1 VSPIAILI
9 VLASAT
15 VHAGWNLLGKRA
27 RPAPAYFALASLTGA
42 VLLSP
47 LLLLWRDT
55 LPLIPG
61 SVWLSLL
68 VTGAFQAVYM
78 TGLAAAY
85 RTGDLSLAY
94 PVARALPVLLVPLV
108 TGVLRIGEPI
118 SPLGG
123 VGMVIVVIGLLL
135 VVHRSIATIRLASF
149 ISPAVAWALIAGIGT
164 TGYSI
169 IDNGAVELFRAGL
182 DTGPG
187 DLRAPLIYILLE
199 SASTAI
205 WLLTMTLL
213 VRGPQRVRAD
223 FVALDKRLTML
234 AGTGIVVAYG
244 LVLVAFGFAENV
256 SYVVA
261 FRQVSL
267 PIGTL
272 FGVVFLGERV
282 GVPRLVG
289 TLLIVAGLVLVA
301 TG

>member
-1 VSPIAILI
+1 MNPIAILI

-27 RPAPAYFALASLTGA
+27 RPAPAYFAIASLAGA

-47 LLLLWRDT
+47 LLILWGET

-68 VTGAFQAVYM
+68 VTGAFQATYM

-108 TGVLRIGEPI
+108 TGVLGIGESV

-123 VGMVIVVIGLLL
+123 AGMITVVIGLLL
-135 VVHRSIATIRLASF
+135 VVHRSFATVRLASF
-149 ISPAVAWALIAGIGT
+149 LSPAVGWALLAGIGT

-169 IDNGAVELFRAGL
+169 IDNSALELFRAGL
-182 DTGPG
+182 AADPG
-187 DLRAPLIYILLE
+187 DLRAPLVYIVFE
-199 SASTAI
+199 SVSTAI
-205 WLLTMTLL
+205 WLVAMTL
-213 VRGPQRVRAD
+213 VARGPQRVRAD
-223 FVALDKRLTML
+223 FLTLDKRLTML
-234 AGTGIVVAYG
+234 AGIGIVVAYG

-267 PIGTL
+267 PIRTL
-272 FGVVFLGERV
+272 FGVVVLRERV
-282 GVPRLVG
+282 GVPRLMG
-289 TLLIVAGLVLVA
+289 TLLIVTGLVLVA

>member
-1 VSPIAILI
+1 MSPIAILI

-27 RPAPAYFALASLTGA
+27 RPAPAYFAIASLTGA

-55 LPLIPG
+55 LPLIPD

-68 VTGAFQAVYM
+68 VTGAFQATYM

-94 PVARALPVLLVPLV
+94 PVARALPILLVPLV
-108 TGVLRIGEPI
+108 TAVLGIGEPV

-123 VGMVIVVIGLLL
+123 AGMITVVIGLLM
-135 VVHRSIATIRLASF
+135 VVHRSFATVRLASF
-149 ISPAVAWALIAGIGT
+149 LSPAVGWALLAGIGT

-169 IDNGAVELFRAGL
+169 IDNGALEIFRSTISAGP
-182 DTGPG
+182 D
-187 DLRAPLIYILLE
+187 DLRAPLVYIVFE

-205 WLLTMTLL
+205 WLFLATTIA
-213 VRGPQRVRAD
+213 RGPARVRTD
-223 FVALDKRLTML
+223 FASLDKRLTML
-234 AGTGIVVAYG
+234 AGVGIVVAYG
-244 LVLVAFGFAENV
+244 LVLVAFGFADNV

-282 GVPRLVG
+282 GLPRLVG

-301 TG
+301 AG